1 MNHHSDLYQPDT
13 RLVYYVKGGIIMS
26 ERSSV
31 VVRLRIDKDKIEYFE
46 KIFKDRKIVL
56 VFLQNLLNEVLEKI
70 MEGGKEE

>member
-1 MNHHSDLYQPDT
+1 
-13 RLVYYVKGGIIMS
+13 MS